1 MKSLIPVLAAAVL
14 ATTAHATDSRV
25 YGGQM
30 PAGEA
35 LPVAEA
41 IANPEAWSS
50 TPGKFSGRI
59 TEVCQNMGCWVILEH
74 DGEHARV
81 AARDHAYGVPKDSS
95 GRAVVFG
102 TVEVRELSDE
112 QVEHY
117 ERYDRQAGMTSRRE
131 VRIIASAIELLD

>member
-14 ATTAHATDSRV
+14 ATAAHAADSRV

-74 DGEHARV
+74 DGEHARQGAALAIRADLAFERPLGEAGQHLRRMEV
-81 AARDHAYGVPKDSS
+81 ATRRMA
-95 GRAVVFG
+95 FG
-102 TVEVRELSDE
+102 TGRT
-112 QVEHY
+112 
-117 ERYDRQAGMTSRRE
+117 AGHVGAVSAVARRARRSR
-131 VRIIASAIELLD
+131 